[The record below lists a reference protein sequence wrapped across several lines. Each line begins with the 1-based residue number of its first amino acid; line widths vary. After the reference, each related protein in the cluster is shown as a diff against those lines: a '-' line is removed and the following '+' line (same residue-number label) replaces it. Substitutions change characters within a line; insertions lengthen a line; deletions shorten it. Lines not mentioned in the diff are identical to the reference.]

1 MNGDEKTMQLRIK
14 KDELELLRKKSI
26 EINKLLLKHGKP
38 PMEDPT
44 LLHEILK
51 KSIPCATVN
60 SKGEVVIE
68 EE

>member
-1 MNGDEKTMQLRIK
+1 MDSEERTMQLRIK

-26 EINKLLLKHGKP
+26 EINKLLLKHGRA

-51 KSIPCATVN
+51 KSIPYATVN
-60 SKGEVVIE
+60 ANGDLVIDVG
-68 EE
+68 